1 MHEAAA
7 REFYAAIDE
16 GDYDRLA
23 TLLTPAFVHERPD
36 RTLSGRD
43 TFVSFM
49 RDDRPLTE
57 TSHEIEA
64 VYTGDGEVAVR
75 GTLRG
80 ADGATLLKFVDI
92 HRLSGDQIA
101 HLTTYTAQTAE
112 RLTEE

>member
-57 TSHEIEA
+57 TSHEISA
-64 VYTGDGEVAVR
+64 VYAGESEVAVR
-75 GTLRG
+75 GTLRS
-80 ADGATLLKFVDI
+80 ATGESLLKFVDV
-92 HRLSGDQIA
+92 HELSDDRIERI
-101 HLTTYTAQTAE
+101 TTYTTQTAAQ
-112 RLTEE
+112 LTES